1 MRKKRYLCCTLSLS
15 VMPQTVV
22 LTLKP
27 EEAAD
32 VHRYAPLAARAAG
45 VAERDVALLR
55 VVKRSI
61 DARQRQPKV
70 HLTLELY
77 ADGEPQPA
85 PVHFDYPQV
94 GHRTEGVVVGSGPAG
109 LFAALRLIERG
120 YRPIVLERGKRVAE
134 RKRDIAQINRNGAV
148 DPDSNYAFGEGGA
161 GTFSDGKL
169 FTRSKKRGDY
179 HKALQTLVFHGAS
192 EEILYEAHPHIGTDK
207 LPRIISNIRRTIEA
221 AGGAIRFGSRVT
233 GFDLR
238 DGRITGVRCG
248 DERIEGAAV
257 VLATGHSARDIYET
271 LHACGVRVEAKPFA
285 MGVRIEHPQAL
296 VDSIQYHCRER
307 GEYLPAA
314 SYSLVSQEGGRGV
327 YSFCMCPG
335 GFIVPAMTDAAQ
347 SVVNGMS
354 PSLRN
359 SPYANSGLV
368 TEVRLDDFAHL
379 RDEWG
384 ELAGLRFQQMFE
396 ETARLHGGAA
406 QVAPAQRVADFV
418 AGRPSRT
425 LPATSYIPG
434 ITPSRLDGWMPRFI
448 AESLRAGLRTFGEA
462 DAGLRDRR
470 GGGRRGGVAHV
481 DARARAAR
489 SGHGDAPRSAGTV
502 PHGRRGRLC
511 GRNRF
516 GGAGR
521 RTDGRRRGRLCGTC
535 NDAMTEWMHL
545 VSR

>member
-1 MRKKRYLCCTLSLS
+1 MS
-15 VMPQTVV
+15 MPQTVV

-61 DARQRQPKV
+61 DARQRQAKV
-70 HLTLELY
+70 HLTLEIY

-94 GHRTEGVVVGSGPAG
+94 DHRTEVVVVGSGPAG

-179 HKALQTLVFHGAS
+179 QKALQTLVFHGAA

-207 LPRIISNIRRTIEA
+207 LPRIISNIRETIET
-221 AGGAIRFGSRVT
+221 AGGVICFGSRVT

-248 DERIEGAAV
+248 DDRIEGAAV
-257 VLATGHSARDIYET
+257 VLATGHSARDIYEA
-271 LHACGVRVEAKPFA
+271 LYAGGVRVEAKPFA

-296 VDSIQYHCRER
+296 VDSIQYHRPAR

-354 PSLRN
+354 PSQRN

-368 TEVRLDDFAHL
+368 TEVRPDDFAHL
-379 RDEWG
+379 RSEWG
-384 ELAGLRFQQMFE
+384 ELAGLRFQQLFE
-396 ETARLHGGAA
+396 EAARQHGGGA
-406 QVAPAQRVADFV
+406 QIAPAQCVADFV
-418 AGRPSRT
+418 AGRPSHS
-425 LPATSYIPG
+425 LPMTSYIPG
-434 ITPSRLDGWMPRFI
+434 IKPSRLDDWMPRFI
-448 AESLRAGLRTFGEA
+448 AESLRAGLQTFGRRMRGFVTNEAIVVGVESRTSTPVRVPRDPATGMHPEVRGLFPAGEGAGYAGGIISAALDGERMA
-462 DAGLRDRR
+462 DA
-470 GGGRRGGVAHV
+470 
-481 DARARAAR
+481 AADYVER
-489 SGHGDAPRSAGTV
+489 Q
-502 PHGRRGRLC
+502 
-511 GRNRF
+511 
-516 GGAGR
+516 
-521 RTDGRRRGRLCGTC
+521 
-535 NDAMTEWMHL
+535 
-545 VSR
+545 

>member
-1 MRKKRYLCCTLSLS
+1 MPTELSL
-15 VMPQTVV
+15 V
-22 LTLKP
+22 LSPKQ
-27 EEAAD
+27 AAD
-32 VHRYAPLAARAAG
+32 PVLHTTLVAQRLRIDPARI
-45 VAERDVALLR
+45 ALLR
-55 VVKRSI
+55 IVRRSI
-61 DARQRQPKV
+61 DARGRSV
-70 HLTLELY
+70 RVSLGFEVY
-77 ADGEPQPA
+77 VDGEQRPPEIR
-85 PVHFDYPQV
+85 FDYPDV
-94 GHRTEGVVVGSGPAG
+94 NHRTPVVVVGSGPAG
-109 LFAALRLIERG
+109 LFAALRLIELG
-120 YRPIVLERGKRVAE
+120 LKPIVLERGRDVSA

-271 LHACGVRVEAKPFA
+271 LYACGVRVEAKPFA

-448 AESLRAGLRTFGEA
+448 AESLRAGLRTFGRRMRGFVTGEAVVVGVESRTSTPVRVPRDPATGMHPEVRGLFPTGEGAGYAGGIVSAALDGERMA
-462 DAGLRDRR
+462 DA
-470 GGGRRGGVAHV
+470 
-481 DARARAAR
+481 AADYVEHATMR
-489 SGHGDAPRSAGTV
+489 
-502 PHGRRGRLC
+502 
-511 GRNRF
+511 
-516 GGAGR
+516 
-521 RTDGRRRGRLCGTC
+521 
-535 NDAMTEWMHL
+535 
-545 VSR
+545 